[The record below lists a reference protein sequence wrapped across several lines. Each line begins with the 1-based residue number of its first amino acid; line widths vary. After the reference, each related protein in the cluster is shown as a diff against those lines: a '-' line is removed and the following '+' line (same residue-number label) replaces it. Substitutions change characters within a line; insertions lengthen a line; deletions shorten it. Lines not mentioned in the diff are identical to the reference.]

1 MMPTYITPGTSHHER
16 ARLFGEAL
24 RQARIRAG
32 LGTRKVADAAQV
44 TRTQVMHYEQGR
56 NIPSVIVAARIAAAL
71 DSRVLLQMAQEA
83 RQRECV
89 RCKAVIL
96 ANAGR
101 PATVCSEACRQ
112 LMTKAVRK
120 PVERDVRL
128 LSAEVRTYR
137 RRIAEMCGQCPDGE
151 DGFCRLA
158 ECPLRS
164 VSPLPFALDKTPVKV
179 AVPIVRRP
187 RGVRST
193 DR

>member
-1 MMPTYITPGTSHHER
+1 MSRYITPGTSHYER

-24 RQARIRAG
+24 RQARLRAN
-32 LGTRKVADAAQV
+32 LGTRKVSEAAQV

-71 DSRVLLQMAQEA
+71 DDRSLLQMAQEA
-83 RQRECV
+83 RQRECL
-89 RCKAVIL
+89 RCKATIL
-96 ANAGR
+96 ANTGR
-101 PATVCSEACRQ
+101 PATYCSEACRQ
-112 LMTKAVRK
+112 LMNKAQRK
-120 PVERDVRL
+120 PVERDVRV

-158 ECPLRS
+158 ACPLRS
-164 VSPLPFALDKTPVKV
+164 VSPLPFALDRTPVKV